1 MRKKLKLFFIIFLL
15 CSLGYKNT
23 FSEEKKFNY
32 DQHKKQLIKKKLLLN
47 SFKKCEEYI
56 NETSVELFLN
66 CSDEN
71 EFIGKS
77 IKCEKKEPTMR
88 GYPFYFYF
96 ENSKILNSYFLS
108 NKQIKSRNVNYNEK
122 KSYIEIRYIGTVYK
136 DNLILIHTKG
146 RKEYKCSYL
155 SSIKEITKDLK
166 KYIKK

>member
-1 MRKKLKLFFIIFLL
+1 MKKIVLLILIFVLQSFPLL
-15 CSLGYKNT
+15 
-23 FSEEKKFNY
+23 SEEKKFSYN
-32 DQHKKQLIKKKLLLN
+32 QHKKQLIEKKLLLN

-66 CSDEN
+66 CSDGN
-71 EFIGKS
+71 EFLGKS
-77 IKCEKKEPTMR
+77 IKCEKKEPTIR

-136 DNLILIHTKG
+136 DKLILIHTKG
-146 RKEYKCSYL
+146 REEYKCSYL
-155 SSIKEITKDLK
+155 SSIKELTKDLQ